1 MEYSKDFWR
10 GLSNQS
16 FITNNRPNINAFQFD
31 ENPDRKDSFKE
42 LSINWN
48 DDPKSL
54 EILLN
59 QRKEK
64 DNQIQFKAGAAR
76 IEFTMLKMMISPYL
90 NDGSFSYER
99 SSLTHNQF
107 HGNLLVK
114 TDLSKHE
121 RATIQHSLVMLASHN
136 EIVPNPNV

>member
-1 MEYSKDFWR
+1 MERVRYDINPIYEVILQLRFPPILAINAKDPVEFQESIR
-10 GLSNQS
+10 KQFPIYQLQISNQ
-16 FITNNRPNINAFQFD
+16 Q
-31 ENPDRKDSFKE
+31 E
-42 LSINWN
+42 L
-48 DDPKSL
+48 
-54 EILLN
+54 
-59 QRKEK
+59 
-64 DNQIQFKAGAAR
+64 
-76 IEFTMLKMMISPYL
+76 TLKMMISPYL

-121 RATIQHSLVMLASHN
+121 RATIQQSLVMLASHN